1 MLNASTDCSSLARLS
16 PSRVFIHKRGTLHV
30 KAAHHCTMDHLSLSL
45 SLGRVP
51 KVDLVNI
58 KESRACDPLQIR
70 SINVLLDE
78 SK

>member
-1 MLNASTDCSSLARLS
+1 
-16 PSRVFIHKRGTLHV
+16 V